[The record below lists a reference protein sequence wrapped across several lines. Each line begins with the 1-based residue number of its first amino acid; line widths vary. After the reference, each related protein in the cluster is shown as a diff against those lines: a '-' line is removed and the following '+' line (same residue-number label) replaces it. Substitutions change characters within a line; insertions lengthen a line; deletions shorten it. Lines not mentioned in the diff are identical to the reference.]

1 MMNNNI
7 YPLEWFDSLILQTF
21 DPLSTNIDSLT
32 DKDISVINENISKES
47 IKIQVH
53 LKNEVFSL
61 KKKRHIRVTV
71 RQYHSTLIFLLDSII
86 ENRTERVLKSEKIR
100 KLADL
105 LISNL
110 DYLIS
115 FIEDRFSYYLSL
127 DERVPITYLMVCRKE
142 LALKLQRIKKKNLS
156 VEPDK
161 LTKKRVS
168 KLLQNAIEADNG
180 KKLTYRRIIY
190 FRELLKLLEEYN
202 DNLENPSI
210 FTPLDELLIDHNF
223 NSVQYISILTERMTE
238 QIYSVEKQSAKLN
251 LLLLYYKDFKQLYSN
266 VKITFDASHQN
277 IKEVL
282 ENWFT
287 SEISFLQNRDEME
300 ELGNLLYKRNLNP
313 LHPIQENK
321 IQCTL
326 SSDQMGLI
334 LRATDETRILKAKSM
349 TQVFKTIVPYLST
362 PFKSNL
368 SYHSVRSKS
377 YNPEEK
383 DKEFVIKTL
392 EKIIK
397 HIKEY

>member
-1 MMNNNI
+1 MMNGK
-7 YPLEWFDSLILQTF
+7 YQLEWFDSLILQTF
-21 DPLSTNIDSLT
+21 DPVSTNIDSLT
-32 DKDISVINENISKES
+32 DSEIKVITDNISKES

-53 LKNEVFSL
+53 IKNEVFSL

-71 RQYHSTLIFLLDSII
+71 RQYHSTLIFLLDCIM
-86 ENRTERVLKSEKIR
+86 ENRSEKVIQSEKIR

-105 LISNL
+105 IISSL

-127 DERVPITYLMVCRKE
+127 DERVPVTYLIVCRKE
-142 LALKLQRIKKKNLS
+142 LSLKLQRINKRTFNS
-156 VEPDK
+156 MQDK
-161 LTKKRVS
+161 MTIKAVV

-180 KKLTYRRIIY
+180 KKLTYRRILY
-190 FRELLKLLEEYN
+190 FRELLKLLEEHN
-202 DNLENPSI
+202 DELENPSI

-238 QIYSVEKQSAKLN
+238 QIYNVEKQNGKLN
-251 LLLLYYKDFKQLYSN
+251 LLLLFFKDFKQLHSN
-266 VKITFDASHQN
+266 VKITFDSSHQN
-277 IKEVL
+277 IKDVL
-282 ENWFT
+282 ENWFV
-287 SEISFLQNRDEME
+287 SEISFLQNKDEIE
-300 ELGNLLYKRNLNP
+300 AQDISTPIKKGNP
-313 LHPIQENK
+313 SHPADENK

-334 LRATDETRILKAKSM
+334 LRATDETRILKARSM
-349 TQVFKTIVPYLST
+349 SLIFKTIVPYLST
-362 PFKSNL
+362 PFKRNL
-368 SYHSVRSKS
+368 SYQSVRSKS